1 MKESRFTVNHV
12 QLTADRPFAEVK
24 PAFERRLGR
33 FDPEVQKALA
43 EGGDPEA
50 ARARIEEMVGPSGF
64 MLFGTSDHGS
74 LLRIVGRPRK
84 AVQYVV
90 GNPLFAVEMTRHS
103 IGVALYAPL
112 RVLIFPRQPRSAQV
126 LTADSVQQQP
136 IAAPKGS
143 EINHGIHR
151 NTRKRESE
159 STSPFRVLAGGNS
172 GP

>member
-24 PAFERRLGR
+24 ATFERRLGR

-74 LLRIVGRPRK
+74 LLGSSAARGRRC
-84 AVQYVV
+84 
-90 GNPLFAVEMTRHS
+90 
-103 IGVALYAPL
+103 
-112 RVLIFPRQPRSAQV
+112 
-126 LTADSVQQQP
+126 
-136 IAAPKGS
+136 
-143 EINHGIHR
+143 
-151 NTRKRESE
+151 
-159 STSPFRVLAGGNS
+159 STSSATRCS
-172 GP
+172 RSR